1 MIPFNHHL
9 SSALDVATVATE
21 RGSIIGR
28 LVKWL
33 LERIIFGA

>member
-1 MIPFNHHL
+1 MIPFNNKL
-9 SSALDVATVATE
+9 SSALDVATVAKE
-21 RGSIIGR
+21 SGSFIGR